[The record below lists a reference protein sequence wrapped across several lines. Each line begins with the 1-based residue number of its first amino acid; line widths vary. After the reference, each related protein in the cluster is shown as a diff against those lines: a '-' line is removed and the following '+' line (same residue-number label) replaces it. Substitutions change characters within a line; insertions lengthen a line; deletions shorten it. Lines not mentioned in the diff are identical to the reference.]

1 MEDPTVF
8 EGVFDN
14 LIQQIEAGANNEE
27 ISNDLNKSI
36 LEARLK
42 TSENPSYFVMTINMN
57 GSASGSG
64 GAQKRRDLLSI
75 ILRSAFPTALIFC
88 QEIPGKFEKEV
99 VPKKYRCEKKGNE
112 AAVIWDSEHFDGS
125 SEGLDTTNREIRNLR
140 DKIKDK
146 RDHASE
152 LLSRISMV
160 KLTPL
165 VQERDESILAVSF
178 HGCYKKKEEDKTKAF
193 LSLIEFLNEVIKL
206 RGISSYIIGGD
217 FNFDT
222 LEVELPDKVVVP
234 FPQSSARSLEK
245 QQELGKYIPNKD
257 NFIWYPHPAVIKVSW
272 SRALEF
278 CDKNDKSSDLTKEEH
293 KTVHKSLTSETT
305 KTTNTTASGATG
317 TTEASEATKE
327 TKATDLLDHDPVVG
341 VLVFLPPP
349 KEVRQDLSKTF
360 ENMSMSDSQK
370 GADAAYPGTE

>member
-14 LIQQIEAGANNEE
+14 LIQQIEAGANKEE

-57 GSASGSG
+57 GSG

-99 VPKKYRCEKKGNE
+99 VPKKYQCEKNGNQ
-112 AAVIWDSEHFDGS
+112 AAVIWDGKHFDGS
-125 SEGLDTTNREIRNLR
+125 STGLKTTNREITKLR
-140 DKIKDK
+140 EKIKDK
-146 RDHASE
+146 EASE

-160 KLTPL
+160 KLTPRG
-165 VQERDESILAVSF
+165 EEDKKSILAVSF
-178 HGCYKKKEEDKTKAF
+178 HGCYKKKEQEKAKAF
-193 LSLIEFLNEVIKL
+193 LSLMKFLKEVIEL
-206 RGISSYIIGGD
+206 RDIDSYIIGGD

-222 LEVELPDKVVVP
+222 LKVKLPDKVIVSS
-234 FPQSSARSLEK
+234 PQLSPRAQEN
-245 QQELGKYIPNKD
+245 QQNPGNYISNKD
-257 NFIWYPHPAVIKVSW
+257 NFIWYSSKNVIKVSW
-272 SRALEF
+272 ARALLFYDE
-278 CDKNDKSSDLTKEEH
+278 NDKSSDLTQEEH
-293 KTVHKSLTSETT
+293 QNVPI
-305 KTTNTTASGATG
+305 
-317 TTEASEATKE
+317 EAEF
-327 TKATDLLDHDPVVG
+327 LLDHDPVVG

-349 KEVRQDLSKTF
+349 PSEVRQDLSKTF
-360 ENMSMSDSQK
+360 KKMSTSDN
-370 GADAAYPGTE
+370 